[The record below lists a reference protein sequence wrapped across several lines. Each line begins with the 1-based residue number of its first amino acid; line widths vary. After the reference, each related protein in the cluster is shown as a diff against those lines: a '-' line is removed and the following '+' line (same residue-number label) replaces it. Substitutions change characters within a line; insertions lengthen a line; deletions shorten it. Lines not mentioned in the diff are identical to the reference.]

1 MSAAAARQS
10 RLQSLETIAR
20 LLRGRANRYA
30 WIGLGVAAFAIVA
43 ATLLSCRYEFDSY
56 SLDGLLAVQ
65 ASNPALWALD
75 LMPLIFL
82 IWGQYIGVVMS
93 YQASAMVLDETREL
107 RDEASRLQHEL
118 NFRSDGPALG
128 LPNRHAL
135 LTAIQRSIDTAPS
148 RGGGFA
154 VLVLNSEHYHE
165 LEHGQGGEAAAQYL
179 SQLRER
185 LHSVARASDFLCHFG
200 DDEFGLLLPDT
211 VDAAAAKRIASRVQL
226 ALDVPISIGRNAM
239 TLRAHIGIALH
250 PLHGNDADTLL
261 RRAETAKFAAIG
273 ARRDAL
279 VYEAQLDD
287 ERAERSRLTAELHG
301 ALYHDGLGDEYV
313 LQEPLQPG
321 LPPRLR
327 LIPYWEHPRRG
338 RLAEARFLHLA
349 DRVGLVHGLSTWL
362 MRESFARL
370 AKWQLQKPELH
381 LVLRLPDA
389 ALRELPLADLTLRM
403 LQSHDLPPQAL
414 LLEFSEAALTAGAA
428 QRQQLD
434 SLRQAGI
441 GLCLIGVGA
450 PGASALASLY
460 YPLDEYR
467 LAADLLERAATEPL
481 AHEALRLLLAVT
493 QTQKLRISFPA
504 ISDDARRALLAEL
517 RGDYVEALSAPLA
530 MSPAAVERW
539 LATRHSA

>member
-1 MSAAAARQS
+1 MNGAAARQS
-10 RLQSLETIAR
+10 RLQSLESIAR
-20 LLRGRANRYA
+20 LLRSRANRYA
-30 WIGLGVAAFAIVA
+30 WVGLGVAAFAIVA

-56 SLDGLLAVQ
+56 SIEGLIAVQ
-65 ASNPALWALD
+65 AGNPALWALD

-128 LPNRHAL
+128 MPNRHAL
-135 LTAIQRSIDTAPS
+135 LTAIQRAIDSPS
-148 RGGGFA
+148 PRGSGFA
-154 VLVLNSEHYHE
+154 VLVLTTEHYHE
-165 LEHGQGGEAAAQYL
+165 LAHGQGDEAAAQYL

-185 LHSVARASDFLCHFG
+185 LRSVARNADFLCHFG
-200 DDEFGLLLPDT
+200 DDEFGLLLPDS
-211 VDAAAAKRIASRVQL
+211 DAAAARRIASRVQL
-226 ALDVPISIGRNAM
+226 ALDLPISIGRSAM
-239 TLRAHIGIALH
+239 TLRAHIGIALF
-250 PLHGNDADTLL
+250 PMHGGDAETLL

-287 ERAERSRLTAELHG
+287 ERTERSRLTAELHG
-301 ALYHDGLGDEYV
+301 ALYHDGLGDEYL
-313 LQEPLQPG
+313 LQESLQPG
-321 LPPRLR
+321 RPQRLR
-327 LIPYWEHPRRG
+327 LIPHWEHPRRG
-338 RLAEARFLHLA
+338 RLAEAGFLHLA

-370 AKWQLQKPELH
+370 AKWRVQRPELQ

-389 ALRELPLADLTLRM
+389 ALRELALADLTLRM
-403 LQSHDLPPQAL
+403 LQSYELPAQAL
-414 LLEFSEAALTAGAA
+414 VLEFSEAALTAAGSAP
-428 QRQQLD
+428 RQQLEL
-434 SLRQAGI
+434 LRKAGI

-450 PGASALASLY
+450 PGASALSSLY

-467 LAADLLERAATEPL
+467 LAAELLERAATERV
-481 AHEALRLLLAVT
+481 AREALRLLISVM
-493 QTQKLRISFPA
+493 QTQHLRISFPA

-539 LATRHSA
+539 LAARRKA